1 MKRWSMRAGVA
12 RALGRKPRRDR
23 PERRPRDVGR
33 HAASLVIPSV
43 EGPSGAILRPG
54 GITYDVGEEFEAY
67 ATELA
72 RNEDASGIAASR
84 TASTRAAGLGPQAD
98 AARALTGN
106 HASEVGRAVAAY
118 SAAHDDLASFVRR
131 RPKDG
136 RRYSATRWALLGA
149 DTGAV
154 LGALI
159 YVGEVPLLA
168 LGTSLSVGLSAIT
181 AGMFGGDI
189 HELKL
194 ARERRALVDGDQVDS
209 DVVRRYPRLFGPV
222 DPGKD
227 TYGLALKGAL
237 LVVLFVG
244 LGIFGIR
251 AALEGLLGVAFF
263 GFSMAVALASFISSW
278 AHADEVADVLEVFE
292 ARMTKAL
299 ARQRALAGAP
309 QPSAQDAHAAE
320 AASIQS
326 EHQVRGEAKAAGV
339 RALKHEVYRRHPQIF
354 GHGSAEYRTA
364 RLVPVD
370 LSDLEEIQRQADGS
384 AGTGIRNAFQSN
396 GHPPF

>member
-1 MKRWSMRAGVA
+1 M
-12 RALGRKPRRDR
+12 
-23 PERRPRDVGR
+23 
-33 HAASLVIPSV
+33 VIPDV
-43 EGPSGAILRPG
+43 EGRSGAILRPG

-72 RNEDASGIAASR
+72 RNEDAAGVAASR
-84 TASTRAAGLGPQAD
+84 RATVAAAGMGAQAD
-98 AARALTGN
+98 DARRLTTM
-106 HASEVGRAVAAY
+106 HVSEVERAVAAY
-118 SAAHDDLASFVRR
+118 SAAHDDLGSFVRR
-131 RPKDG
+131 RPKDN
-136 RRYSATRWALLGA
+136 RRYSVTRWVLLGA

-168 LGTSLSVGLSAIT
+168 LGTALAVGLSGVT
-181 AGMFGGDI
+181 AGMVGGDVR
-189 HELKL
+189 ELKL
-194 ARERRALVDGDQVDS
+194 ARERRALVESDQIDS
-209 DVVRRYPRLFGPV
+209 AIVRRYPRLFGPAAP
-222 DPGKD
+222 DKD
-227 TYGLALKGAL
+227 TYGLAIKGAL
-237 LVVLFVG
+237 VVVLFVG

-263 GFSMAVALASFISSW
+263 GFAMAVALASFISSW
-278 AHADEVADVLEVFE
+278 AHADDVADVLEVLE
-292 ARMTKAL
+292 ARMSMAL

-326 EHQVRGEAKAAGV
+326 EHQIRGEAKAAGV

-354 GHGSAEYRTA
+354 GHGMAEFRSA

-370 LSDLEEIQRQADGS
+370 LADLEEVERSGGA
-384 AGTGIRNAFQSN
+384 AATGIRNAFQSN